1 MAKGLLFQTPTVGFS
16 FSSAFDKMRDVLSV
30 DTTFDE
36 SVNYWLMTSIGDF
49 ISAYPVVLF
58 SLRNLIDLF
67 PMKIQR

>member
-36 SVNYWLMTSIGDF
+36 SVNFWLMTSIGDF